1 MDDIKI
7 SYMGL
12 APAFLYEE
20 EENLDYLVF
29 DKDKISDR
37 PGATPDNKYSGSLSL
52 ARTLKKGKWNS
63 FSMPIPLTGEQ
74 VRYAFGEDARLLEL
88 HSIGGLSENS
98 NIIDFQSVELK
109 PADPYQI
116 AVEPGKFY
124 LLKPTVDPVDGLDPK
139 GDFYKYYQL
148 GRNFF
153 TVNPNINKDKTSK
166 DENYYTHYIMNPA
179 VLSGKADIESWQ
191 SGNNGESYVS
201 YVRTPGYSSFAVSN
215 GLYSGVDAPPAGTY
229 AIKGSYVIS
238 DGKVVEIN
246 KDTRL
251 KGFRGWIK
259 LSNSLFHTDSEA
271 KISINGVVDED
282 GATGIDATAIVPQ
295 RLADDTAVYDLG
307 GRKVGTLGMTLP
319 KGIYIVKGKKFM
331 VN

>member
-1 MDDIKI
+1 MDP
-7 SYMGL
+7 S
-12 APAFLYEE
+12 
-20 EENLDYLVF
+20 
-29 DKDKISDR
+29 
-37 PGATPDNKYSGSLSL
+37 
-52 ARTLKKGKWNS
+52 
-63 FSMPIPLTGEQ
+63 
-74 VRYAFGEDARLLEL
+74 
-88 HSIGGLSENS
+88 
-98 NIIDFQSVELK
+98 
-109 PADPYQI
+109 
-116 AVEPGKFY
+116 
-124 LLKPTVDPVDGLDPK
+124 
-139 GDFYKYYQL
+139 
-148 GRNFF
+148 
-153 TVNPNINKDKTSK
+153 
-166 DENYYTHYIMNPA
+166 
-179 VLSGKADIESWQ
+179 VLSASVALDSWNGVEAV
-191 SGNNGESYVS
+191 SGGNNDGVAHVS

-229 AIKGSYVIS
+229 ATKGSYVIS
-238 DGKVVEIN
+238 DGRIVEIN